1 MAFRLNTCPWVV
13 GLSATRLMSWTAGLK
28 PAGGDPR
35 RKREARN
42 MQRPPDKRTA
52 PEASRGGNG
61 SGSTELRSKQSDSE
75 YLPAAQ
81 AIIDATK
88 RAEDLLTLWQEHRRL
103 KHQIHCACL
112 RFDHL
117 DIEDE
122 VVAELSRE
130 VTTWRRTVEALARK
144 RAS

>member
-1 MAFRLNTCPWVV
+1 MAPPNR
-13 GLSATRLMSWTAGLK
+13 SAGVQ
-28 PAGGDPR
+28 PG
-35 RKREARN
+35 
-42 MQRPPDKRTA
+42 
-52 PEASRGGNG
+52 AS
-61 SGSTELRSKQSDSE
+61 SGSAKLKSKQSDSE
-75 YLPAAQ
+75 TPCIAQ
-81 AIIDATK
+81 AIIDVTK

-112 RFDHL
+112 RFEHL

-130 VTTWRRTVEALARK
+130 VTTWRRTVEALARE